1 MVDYTQY
8 MRPDLDQS
16 TQKEVNLIS
25 GIECAQDYEHF
36 IDEIKIYEYALEVI
50 PEPIIYEVPVDLKV
64 FKESRVSEVQTEDA
78 RCEGDVEDRVRM
90 AQRRRTEEVWIQT
103 EEREDYMESY
113 SAFAV
118 SRII

>member
-1 MVDYTQY
+1 M
-8 MRPDLDQS
+8 
-16 TQKEVNLIS
+16 
-25 GIECAQDYEHF
+25 
-36 IDEIKIYEYALEVI
+36 
-50 PEPIIYEVPVDLKV
+50 
-64 FKESRVSEVQTEDA
+64 QTEDA
-78 RCEGDVEDRVRM
+78 RCEGDGEDRVRL